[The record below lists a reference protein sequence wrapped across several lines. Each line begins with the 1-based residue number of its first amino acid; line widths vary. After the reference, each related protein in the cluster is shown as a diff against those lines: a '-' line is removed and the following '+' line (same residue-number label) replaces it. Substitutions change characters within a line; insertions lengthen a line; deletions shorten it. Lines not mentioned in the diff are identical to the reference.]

1 MMIFSVEVMGKVQ
14 ELEIYLNGTT
24 ETTTGGKDVINNTQS
39 SIADLLL
46 LHARET
52 QLLNMLKTDEK
63 IFRLILE
70 EFSSDGYDFDSVV
83 NSDILHPVDSYNL
96 IKRTARTWR
105 SVETKLKIE
114 DEQMRITVQNTI
126 KSFPNW
132 ETSRFAVALGL
143 LNIHKYYELDPQD
156 LVNGILHDRFRNVTY
171 YAKTRLGVGDAKLLA
186 EVALD
191 DELENLV
198 GAVQWLKIFPKL
210 RKRYMKLAIRHDDL
224 INYEPKEALSKN
236 IFTAD
241 VPFEQTVFEKTEIRR
256 LNDLEAARCP
266 PFTGENLSKCVG
278 KCLEFNRASDIAK
291 LCQGDRSLRP
301 PEKDIDTKCE
311 HLHYLDPFLRLL
323 PFRLENANTEGNYVA
338 VIHGL
343 MSEQEVEGMKE
354 KAKGHMKAT
363 PYSVGD
369 ENQEFSYKRNSKIKY
384 VSERNDELAR
394 AVTRRLE
401 LALAFRIFSP
411 EYRFSSENY
420 QLMNYGFG
428 GLISLHLDSS
438 SGHETFDNDI
448 GGGRFTTAM
457 VYLSHLASGGFT
469 VFPKLGLFFE
479 PRAGDLLFWNLKR
492 TDGSTDER
500 SFLIFSYPLNHDC
513 SGCSILV
520 VQFSMETSGS
530 STSGSGGARRCLL
543 LIASCPK
550 EKIFRQI
557 HRLLDHKCDKTKHL

>member
-1 MMIFSVEVMGKVQ
+1 MEKVH

-24 ETTTGGKDVINNTQS
+24 ETTTGGNDVINNTQS

-46 LHARET
+46 LHDRET
-52 QLLNMLKTDEK
+52 QLLEMFQSDEK
-63 IFRLILE
+63 NLNVITKEFETDDYALE
-70 EFSSDGYDFDSVV
+70 SVKK
-83 NSDILHPVDSYNL
+83 SDILHPVDSYNL
-96 IKRTARTWR
+96 IKRTARTWKR
-105 SVETKLKIE
+105 IGQKLNIE
-114 DEQMRITVQNTI
+114 DEQLRNTVLETI
-126 KSFPNW
+126 KSFPDW

-143 LNIHKYYELDPQD
+143 LNIHKYYELEPVD
-156 LVNGILHDRFRNVTY
+156 LVNGILHDHFKNVTY

-191 DELENLV
+191 DEMENLV

-224 INYEPKEALSKN
+224 INYNPKEALEKH
-236 IFTAD
+236 ILTAE
-241 VPFEQTVFEKTEIRR
+241 VPFEQTVFEKTEIKK
-256 LNDLEAARCP
+256 LNDLEKARCP
-266 PFTGENLSKCVG
+266 PFTGENLSNCVG

-301 PEKDIDTKCE
+301 PEKDMNVKCH
-311 HLHYLDPFLRLL
+311 HLHYQDPFLRLS
-323 PFRLENANTEGNYVA
+323 PFRLEDANTEGNYVA

-343 MSEQEVEGMKE
+343 MTEDEVERMKE

-363 PYSVGD
+363 PYTVGD
-369 ENQEFSYKRNSKIKY
+369 DNQAFSYKRSSKIKY
-384 VSERNDELAR
+384 VSERNDQLAST
-394 AVTRRLE
+394 VTSRLE
-401 LALAFRIFSP
+401 KALAFKIFTP

-438 SGHETFDNDI
+438 NGHETFDNDI

-457 VYLSHLASGGFT
+457 IYLSSLASGGFT

-492 TDGSTDER
+492 TDGSSDER
-500 SFLIFSYPLNHDC
+500 LRENKKINHQILFLPFFL
-513 SGCSILV
+513 GCNTSDV
-520 VQFSMETSGS
+520 PFFTVTSGS
-530 STSGSGGARRCLL
+530 STSGSGGARKCSPSTV
-543 LIASCPK
+543 SCQK
-550 EKIFRQI
+550 EKII
-557 HRLLDHKCDKTKHL
+557 RLI